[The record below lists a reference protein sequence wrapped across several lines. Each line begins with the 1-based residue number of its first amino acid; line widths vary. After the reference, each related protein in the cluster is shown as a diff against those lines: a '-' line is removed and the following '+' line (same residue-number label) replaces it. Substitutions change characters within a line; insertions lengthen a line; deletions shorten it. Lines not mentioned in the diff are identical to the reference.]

1 MENNMALIN
10 KRKSRVPSTRLG
22 RFTRLGM
29 AAGELAIGGLTEAV
43 RNVGR
48 SNPTTGANVFLTV
61 ANANKLAKRL
71 AGMRGAAMKM
81 GQMLS
86 MESADLLP
94 KPFADALALLRNT
107 ADSMPEKQLRGV
119 LRREYGRDW
128 EYLFKFFDYQPIAAA
143 SIGQVHRAVT
153 LDGRVL
159 ALKIQYPG
167 VAKSIN
173 SDVDNMA
180 MLLRMSRMLPADMDL
195 DGLIADAKRQLRRE
209 ADYELELDHLKL
221 YGSLLLEDEKF
232 VVPGVH
238 EDFSTKRILA
248 MDFVEGVPLESLGE
262 LGVSQQERNNIGRD
276 LQQLLFRELFEF
288 RTMQS
293 DPNFANYLY
302 QPAEGRIV
310 LLDFGSTITFDKVFT
325 DNYAGIAS
333 AIIEGD
339 VDASRH
345 YAQELGYLAST
356 GSDEYAERLLEILQL
371 ICEPIHTRGI
381 YDFGNS
387 DMFSKARDIGMEL
400 FLNGSDN
407 YVIPP
412 PQTNFL
418 HRKLMGAFM
427 LNTRIG
433 ARIDVQELIRPYLPT
448 PALKAER
455 TV

>member
-1 MENNMALIN
+1 MALIN
-10 KRKSRVPSTRLG
+10 QRKSRVPSTRLG

-29 AAGELAIGGLTEAV
+29 AAGELALGGLTEAV

-48 SNPTTGANVFLTV
+48 SNPTTGAGVFLT
-61 ANANKLAKRL
+61 AGNASKLAKRL

-94 KPFADALALLRNT
+94 APFADALALLRN
-107 ADSMPEKQLRGV
+107 AANSMPESQLRRV
-119 LRREYGRDW
+119 LGREYGKGW
-128 EYLFKFFDYQPIAAA
+128 ESRFEIFDYQPIAAA

-153 LDGRVL
+153 RDGREL

-167 VAKSIN
+167 VAKSID

-180 MLLRMSRMLPADMDL
+180 MLLRMSRLLPADMDL
-195 DGLIADAKRQLRRE
+195 DVYIADAKRQLRRE
-209 ADYELELDHLKL
+209 ADYTLELDYLKL
-221 YGSLLLEDEKF
+221 YGCLLSEDEKF
-232 VVPGVH
+232 VVPGAH
-238 EDFSTKRILA
+238 QDFSTKRILA

-262 LGVSQQERNNIGRD
+262 RGVSQRQRNDIGKE
-276 LQQLLFRELFEF
+276 LQRLVFRELFEF

-310 LLDFGSTITFDKVFT
+310 LLDFGSTITFDKILT

-345 YAQELGYLAST
+345 YAQELGYLATT
-356 GSDEYAERLLEILQL
+356 GSDDNAERLLEMLQL

-387 DMFSKARDIGMEL
+387 DLFSKARDLGMDM
-400 FLNGSDN
+400 FLSGSDN

-412 PQTNFL
+412 PEANFL
-418 HRKLMGAFM
+418 HRKLMGAFL

-433 ARIDVQELIRPYLPT
+433 AKINVQELIRPYLP
-448 PALKAER
+448 AKLQW
-455 TV
+455 